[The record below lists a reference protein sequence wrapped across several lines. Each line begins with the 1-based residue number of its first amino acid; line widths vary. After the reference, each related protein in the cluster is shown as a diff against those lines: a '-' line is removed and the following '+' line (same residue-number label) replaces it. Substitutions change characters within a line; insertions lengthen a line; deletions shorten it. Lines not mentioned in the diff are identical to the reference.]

1 MRCNGNGRYSKSAK
15 RNNSDR
21 FKEVVTVN
29 WCLSNRLKVVV
40 TVHDVL
46 SVLQDVWGCNK
57 RCRRCASGGKCRDQK
72 LWISSWCQRVFA
84 AVRSC
89 YRTTFCNS
97 GRFNNGRGRSQQK
110 KTSVSR
116 RCGNVDFV
124 VKIWAVIVHLRDLS
138 SLK

>member
-1 MRCNGNGRYSKSAK
+1 MATEGIAK
-15 RNNSDR
+15 VQNVITDR

-46 SVLQDVWGCNK
+46 SVLQDVWGCNN

-72 LWISSWCQRVFA
+72 LCINSWCQRLFA

-89 YRTTFCNS
+89 NRTTFCNS

-124 VKIWAVIVHLRDLS
+124 VKIWAVIVQLRDLS